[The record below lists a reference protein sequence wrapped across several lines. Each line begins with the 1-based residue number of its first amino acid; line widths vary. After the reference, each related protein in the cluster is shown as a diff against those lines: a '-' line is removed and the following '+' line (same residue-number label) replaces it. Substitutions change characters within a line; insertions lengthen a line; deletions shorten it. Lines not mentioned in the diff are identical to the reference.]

1 MTLFDECRDAL
12 SADFE
17 MVEELHESEVIDI
30 LYKYP
35 FMRGSINWSEI
46 KYLDYENIDALLSK
60 NAIEN
65 DYVFVLADDEYIPIF
80 RSRLSLI
87 AKNIYDVTALSPKM
101 FISND
106 KFILQPLFPTDMFRL
121 GIKE

>member
-17 MVEELHESEVIDI
+17 MVEGLHESEVIDI

-35 FMRGSINWSEI
+35 FMGGSINWSEI

-65 DYVFVLADDEYIPIF
+65 DYVFVLADDENIPIF
-80 RSRLSLI
+80 RTRLSLI

-101 FISND
+101 FIFND
-106 KFILQPLFPTDMFRL
+106 KFILQPLFPTDTFRL